1 MKNVALASLKT
12 NFCIIFAGY
21 LAAIHVGK
29 LSAGLPILQQEIGLS
44 LTQAGLA
51 LSLVQA
57 AGMCFALSLG
67 GLSQYFGLK
76 RCLTLGLVILGCAS
90 MGSLWINDLYSLFIF
105 RFIEGIGFL
114 FITLCAPALLKQLS
128 TPESLNL
135 KMGLWGS
142 YMGLGVGLALLFIPF
157 LLEFWSWQ
165 QIWNMLGLSCLLL
178 AAVVYLQLP
187 PINKIQNSSFP
198 LFIKLLRTT
207 LSHPPVLILA
217 LIFACYTSQWLTVIG
232 FLPTLYLDEQ
242 ISLKVAGTLTALVSV
257 SNILGTFAS
266 GFLLHRGLAPARLI
280 SIGFI
285 LMVMMC
291 WLAFSTYFNLSFGLK
306 YLAIMVFSIL
316 GGFIPTTIFAIS
328 LHYAPQPNAT
338 ATSIG
343 LVLQVS
349 AFAQLTVPPLTAAL
363 ISYTQ
368 LWSMIAWVSTILSV
382 LGLILTIQLFQ
393 RYPYKI

>member
-105 RFIEGIGFL
+105 RFIEGVGFL
-114 FITLCAPALLKQLS
+114 FITLCASTLLKQLS

-217 LIFACYTSQWLTVIG
+217 LIFACYTSQ
-232 FLPTLYLDEQ
+232 
-242 ISLKVAGTLTALVSV
+242 
-257 SNILGTFAS
+257 
-266 GFLLHRGLAPARLI
+266 
-280 SIGFI
+280 
-285 LMVMMC
+285 
-291 WLAFSTYFNLSFGLK
+291 
-306 YLAIMVFSIL
+306 
-316 GGFIPTTIFAIS
+316 
-328 LHYAPQPNAT
+328 
-338 ATSIG
+338 
-343 LVLQVS
+343 
-349 AFAQLTVPPLTAAL
+349 
-363 ISYTQ
+363 
-368 LWSMIAWVSTILSV
+368 
-382 LGLILTIQLFQ
+382 
-393 RYPYKI
+393 